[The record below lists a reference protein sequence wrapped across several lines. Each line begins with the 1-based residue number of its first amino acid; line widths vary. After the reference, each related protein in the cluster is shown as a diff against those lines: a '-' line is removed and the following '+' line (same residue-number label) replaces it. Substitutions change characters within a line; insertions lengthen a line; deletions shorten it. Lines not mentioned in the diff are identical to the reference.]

1 MTNSKGGFMKTLGEL
16 VVSLAPLNDAEKELV
31 GMVQKLVDE
40 INDMQNCEDNCKKC
54 MKHAAKLIEQIGAL
68 S

>member
-1 MTNSKGGFMKTLGEL
+1 MKTLGEL